1 MDICSELLTN
11 VTTTNEDVNQAI
23 ILFVAACLSMFVA
36 GSVALMMHF
45 NKPLL

>member
-1 MDICSELLTN
+1 MTN
-11 VTTTNEDVNQAI
+11 LTTTHNDVNEAV
-23 ILFVAACLSMFVA
+23 ILFVAACLSMLVA